1 VARKTDELK
10 DLLETTL
17 DLMGV
22 PADVSVTEDEG
33 ALRADIEGDDLNIL
47 IGGRGKT
54 LNALQCLLNVAVNRD
69 SEEWQRLVLD
79 AAGYRERRRESLE
92 KCALKTAEQAL
103 EEDRE
108 ISLEPMNSY
117 ERRLV
122 HCALA
127 DRADIKTTSC
137 GEEPYRF
144 IIVSPVSPND
154 Q

>member
-10 DLLETTL
+10 ELLETTL
-17 DLMGV
+17 ALMGV
-22 PADVSVTEDEG
+22 TAEATVTEDEG
-33 ALRADIEGDDLNIL
+33 TLSADIEGDDLSLL

-54 LNALQCLLNVAVNRD
+54 LNALQCLLNVAINHD
-69 SEEWQRLVLD
+69 TEEWQRLVLD
-79 AAGYRERRRESLE
+79 AAGYRARRAESLA

-103 EEDRE
+103 EEARE

-127 DRADIKTTSC
+127 DREDIKTASC

-144 IIVSPVSPND
+144 IIVSPVSQNID
-154 Q
+154 

>member
-1 VARKTDELK
+1 VAKKADELK
-10 DLLETTL
+10 ELLTTTL

-22 PADVSVTEDEG
+22 TAEVSVSEDEE
-33 ALRADIEGDDLNIL
+33 ALRADIEGDELSIL
-47 IGGRGKT
+47 IGGRGRT
-54 LNALQCLLNVAVNRD
+54 LNSLQCLLSVAINHD
-69 SEEWQRLVLD
+69 TEEWRRLVLD

-127 DRADIKTTSC
+127 GREDIKTTSC
-137 GEEPYRF
+137 GEEPGRF
-144 IIVSPVSPND
+144 IIISPVNKSLE
-154 Q
+154 